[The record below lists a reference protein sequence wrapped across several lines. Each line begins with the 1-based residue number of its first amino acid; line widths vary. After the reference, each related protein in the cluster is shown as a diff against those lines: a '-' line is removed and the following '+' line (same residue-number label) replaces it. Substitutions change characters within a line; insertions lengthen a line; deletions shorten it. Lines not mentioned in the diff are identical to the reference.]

1 MQLLLCVPFYICT
14 FAPAKVRI
22 ALALCH
28 QYSDKEQLNL
38 QLRRSE
44 DVSF

>member
-1 MQLLLCVPFYICT
+1 MLVNSIIMCT